1 MHDAP
6 NATAR
11 PPMTRDARVRHAATR
26 LPGVRVDSCNLPLR
40 EPDGDGFI
48 GDRASQTAFRALLD
62 ERRRQHFTGD
72 RDPFGRTP
80 TNAISKRDLDLV
92 LIGGDADAAHLVH
105 AAIEDHAER
114 LADVVR
120 CFLSQDD
127 WAGVRRIV
135 IGGGFPGS
143 RAGALSVRRAAR
155 LLKLGRA
162 GVDLSLL
169 RHDGDDAGLLGWV
182 PLAPAQALRADAFLA
197 VDIGGTNIRCGIV
210 APRLDQRD
218 DGSRA
223 TVLERSQWRH
233 ADDTPDRDAALTRM
247 AAMLNGLIAHARS
260 LGLRLA
266 PFVGIACPGEILRDG
281 RIAHGAQNLPGD
293 WEAED
298 FRVADALGA
307 RLDRIGRHVPRV
319 CLHNDAVV
327 QGLSERPRMQA
338 VQRWGVLTIG
348 TGLGNASYTNLPR

>member
-1 MHDAP
+1 M
-6 NATAR
+6 AR
-11 PPMTRDARVRHAATR
+11 EARKTHAGLR
-26 LPGVRVDSCNLPLR
+26 LPGLRIDSCNLALR
-40 EPDGDGFI
+40 EPDDSGFI
-48 GDRASQTAFRALLD
+48 GDRASQTAFRELLD

-80 TNAISKRDLDLV
+80 THAISKRDLDLV

-105 AAIEDHAER
+105 AAIEAHAER
-114 LADVVR
+114 LAGVVR
-120 CFLSQDD
+120 CFLSQPK
-127 WAGVRRIV
+127 WRGVRRIV

-155 LLKLGRA
+155 LLKLSRA

-182 PLAPAQALRADAFLA
+182 SLAPAAALRAEAFLA

-210 APRLDQRD
+210 APRLYERD

-233 ADDTPDRDAALTRM
+233 ADDAPDREAAITRM
-247 AAMLNGLIAHARS
+247 AAMLNGLGAHART

-266 PFVGIACPGEILRDG
+266 PFIGIACPGQIGRDG
-281 RIAHGAQNLPGD
+281 HIAHGAQNLPGD
-293 WEAED
+293 WEADD
-298 FRVADALGA
+298 FRVAEALGA
-307 RLDRIGRHVPRV
+307 RLDRIGGRRPVVR
-319 CLHNDAVV
+319 LHNDAVV

-338 VQRWGVLTIG
+338 VARWGVLTIG
-348 TGLGNASYTNLPR
+348 TGLGNASYTNQPR